1 MEGRID
7 TSDHL
12 DNNSDKCVVSCHTLH
27 VGSIPPTRPSL
38 LLGYNSNNSNNNNS
52 SSSKNLARHCE
63 TDDLNYSVEMTLREF
78 QQFLEEGQC
87 WYGSQNQNN
96 TTRQSDCA
104 QQQPIGSRNRNRTIM
119 FDPCNALGAEVSL
132 GDFLLHNHNNIDIKV
147 HDAILSEEIQVT
159 DNRRSAVLVI
169 MQRQNQREQ
178 ERWDDEFDSS
188 LEVQPIHTFDD
199 LMPPNLMNASFDMHT
214 GDGDDEATVD
224 MNESYS
230 EDAFDDDNSHLHDFG
245 GWMNDDEQDF
255 IESPILSVPH
265 LSTLN
270 VPLLSPPQNSTTS
283 DNVANVEN
291 SNTLEC
297 GRTTIQ
303 DNNDGGMKVNHLQPA
318 TMKPSVDDALQES
331 CYDTEIIS
339 DIKDHGLIYNY
350 GMIAADSIKDSVDS
364 VSVTGIKNDSNDSMR
379 LEVST
384 KDYGSNGGLGMCGS
398 EHVIAARNFVT
409 LLVLQILIL
418 AMSYYLRSLS

>member
-1 MEGRID
+1 
-7 TSDHL
+7 
-12 DNNSDKCVVSCHTLH
+12 
-27 VGSIPPTRPSL
+27 
-38 LLGYNSNNSNNNNS
+38 
-52 SSSKNLARHCE
+52 
-63 TDDLNYSVEMTLREF
+63 
-78 QQFLEEGQC
+78 
-87 WYGSQNQNN
+87 
-96 TTRQSDCA
+96 
-104 QQQPIGSRNRNRTIM
+104 M

-230 EDAFDDDNSHLHDFG
+230 EDAFDDDNSHIHDFG

-384 KDYGSNGGLGMCGS
+384 KDYGSNGGLGMCRS

-418 AMSYYLRSLS
+418 AMSYYLRSLP

>member
-1 MEGRID
+1 
-7 TSDHL
+7 
-12 DNNSDKCVVSCHTLH
+12 
-27 VGSIPPTRPSL
+27 
-38 LLGYNSNNSNNNNS
+38 
-52 SSSKNLARHCE
+52 
-63 TDDLNYSVEMTLREF
+63 
-78 QQFLEEGQC
+78 
-87 WYGSQNQNN
+87 
-96 TTRQSDCA
+96 
-104 QQQPIGSRNRNRTIM
+104 M

-230 EDAFDDDNSHLHDFG
+230 EDAFDDDNSHIHDFG

-270 VPLLSPPQNSTTS
+270 VPLLSPPQNSTAN
-283 DNVANVEN
+283 DNVANIDN

-297 GRTTIQ
+297 GSTTIQ
-303 DNNDGGMKVNHLQPA
+303 DNNDGGMKANHQQPA
-318 TMKPSVDDALQES
+318 TMKPSVDDDLQES

-384 KDYGSNGGLGMCGS
+384 KDYGSNGGLGMCRS